1 MGGGQRP
8 ASSLVRGLDREWW
21 AQMSTA
27 RGGQGQGWG
36 QQTMGTRT
44 LRIYKTN
51 YWQAAAPCVCV
62 SGCSFWNEE
71 RVVFTSYSVAGGP
84 GEATLWRG

>member
-1 MGGGQRP
+1 MGGGGQRP

-62 SGCSFWNEE
+62 RLFVLE
-71 RVVFTSYSVAGGP
+71 
-84 GEATLWRG
+84 